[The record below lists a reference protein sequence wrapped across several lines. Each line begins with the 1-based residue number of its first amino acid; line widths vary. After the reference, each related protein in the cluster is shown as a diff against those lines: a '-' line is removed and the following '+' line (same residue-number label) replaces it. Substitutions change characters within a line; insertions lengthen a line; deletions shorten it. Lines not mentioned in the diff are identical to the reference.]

1 MFLCSEQLHVYH
13 MKMRHVAP
21 LLFALISIVYCGS
34 GNTAVQKLRIATFNI
49 AMGLPEEGQLAQN
62 LADGKVHRLQQV
74 AEILQRV
81 RPDIV
86 VLNEFDF
93 DPSHD
98 AADLFNQNYLAISWN
113 SQSAIQYPYS
123 FRATVNTGVDSGMDL
138 NANGKTGE
146 SQDAWGFGNFPG
158 QFGMLVLSRY
168 PILQKAAR
176 TFQLFPWSALPA
188 AKRPLNLDGS
198 HYYPDEIW
206 QQLRLSSKSHWDLPI
221 DVNGHELHLLVH
233 HPSPPVFDGPE
244 DRNGMRNFDENRF
257 WVEYLSGDDQSFI
270 VDDKGVAG
278 GIKTGAS
285 FVIAGDLNADPED
298 GDSIHENTHEGSP
311 TEGSMGQLLALTLI
325 NASCTPSSIGGQE
338 ESLAQ
343 GGKNI
348 LQKGNPALDTSDF
361 NDEYTGNLRL
371 DFVLPSTDITVHD
384 CGVFWPAKGEAGHDL
399 VNASDHRLVWL
410 DISL

>member
-1 MFLCSEQLHVYH
+1 

-21 LLFALISIVYCGS
+21 LLIYLIALTVCNAGVAAE
-34 GNTAVQKLRIATFNI
+34 NRLRIATFNI
-49 AMGLPEEGQLAQN
+49 AMGLPEQGQLGKN
-62 LADGKVHRLQQV
+62 LVSGQEFRLQQV
-74 AEILQRV
+74 AEILQRI
-81 RPDIV
+81 RPDII
-86 VLNEFDF
+86 VLNEFDY
-93 DPSHD
+93 DPDHD
-98 AADLFNQNYLAISWN
+98 AANLINQNYLDKSWN
-113 SQSAIQYPYS
+113 GQPAIQYPYS
-123 FRATVNTGVDSGMDL
+123 FRAPVNTGVDSGLDL
-138 NANGKTGE
+138 DGTGNTGE
-146 SQDAWGFGNFPG
+146 PQDAWGFGTYPG
-158 QFGMLVLSRY
+158 QYGMLVLSRY
-168 PILQKAAR
+168 PIILEAAR

-188 AKRPLNLDGS
+188 AKRPLNPDGS

-257 WVEYLSGDDQSFI
+257 WVEYLSGDGRKFI

-278 GIKTGAS
+278 GLKTGAS
-285 FVIAGDLNADPED
+285 FVIAGDLNADPKD
-298 GDSIHENTHEGSP
+298 GDSIHEISYEGST
-311 TEGSMGQLLALTLI
+311 TEGSAGQILDLPQI

-338 ESLAQ
+338 ASLAQ
-343 GGKNI
+343 GGKNS
-348 LQKGNPALDTSDF
+348 QQRGNPALDTSDF

-384 CGVFWPAKGEAGHDL
+384 CGVFWPAKGEAGYDL
-399 VNASDHRLVWL
+399 VDASDHRLVWL